1 MSENESNASSRIA
14 QVEQVVGAALRPL
27 PTQTGDGSYVQAPTV
42 TGLAKDLLHFDLK
55 DAKTLADVAKSAVTG
70 EAVNDRDYVMER
82 VIQLA
87 AGLPSTSRNGK
98 ELTNTFLTQL
108 WGDLEHPPA
117 SFLGRDAAYRKA
129 DGSGNNHFW
138 PQIGAAGTPYARS
151 VRPKTMQPASLP
163 EPEALFDSLLAR
175 KDFKEHPNKISSVLF
190 YLASII
196 IHDLFQ
202 TDPRDQS
209 KSLTSS
215 YLDLSPLYGNN
226 QKEQDTVRTFKDGK
240 LKPDCF
246 STKRVLGFPPG
257 VGVLLIMFNRFHNSA
272 VTQLAAINE
281 GGRFTKP
288 DESNAQAYTTWDND
302 LFQTARLVTCGLYV
316 NIILKDYVRTILNI
330 NRTDS
335 VWSLDPR
342 AEIKDGLLG
351 QAPSQATGNQVS
363 AEFNLVYRWH
373 SCVSARDDKWS
384 QDLYK
389 ELFDGQDPKDISMQ
403 QFTGGLRQWESK
415 LPADPQE
422 RPFAKLQRQ
431 ADGKFDD
438 NDLVKIF
445 EEGVEDPAGAFGAL
459 NVPDVFR
466 SIEVLG
472 IKQARSWNLATL
484 NEFRQYFGLASYQT
498 FEEINSDPYIANQL
512 KHFYDHPDLVELY
525 PGLIVEEAK
534 QAMTPGSGLCTNFTT
549 SRAILSDAVA
559 LVRGDRFYTVDFTP
573 KHLTNWAF
581 NEINN
586 DVSVDGGQVFYK
598 LVLKAFPNHFRGD
611 SVYAHFPMVVP
622 DENKKILTSLGKV
635 KTYSFDRPFYKAPAL
650 FINSHSACT
659 KILKDQEGFKVV
671 WGEKI
676 QFLMENSGRPYGRDF
691 ALSGDLPANAASRK
705 MMGSALHREKW
716 ESEVK
721 AFYEDITLKL
731 LERNSFKVA
740 GVNQVDIVRDVAVL
754 AQVHF
759 CANVFSLSLKTE
771 SNQRGVFSEQELYQ
785 ILAVIFASIFY
796 DVDVSKSFQLCQTAR
811 NVAQQLGELT
821 LANVELVSK
830 TGFISNLVNRLHRHD
845 ILSEYGVHM
854 IQRLLDSELPVKDI
868 VWSHILPTAGALV
881 ANQGQLFSQCIDY
894 YLSEEAA
901 EHLVEIQRLSRED
914 TPEADELLVRYFME
928 GARLRCGVALPRLVT
943 KPTVVD
949 DNGEK
954 TTLKAGQEIICNL
967 VAAGHDP
974 VAFPDPDKVRLD
986 RDMSLYTHFGFG
998 PHECLGVKMCP
1009 LALSTMLKVLGR
1021 LDNVRRAPGP
1031 QGHLKKLNGL
1041 GGIAMY
1047 MDAEHSSFTPFPATM
1062 KIQWDGDLPAR
1073 KE

>member
-1 MSENESNASSRIA
+1 MAEKDSNSSGKIA
-14 QVEQVVGAALRPL
+14 QLEQVVAAALPPAHSNWRW
-27 PTQTGDGSYVQAPTV
+27 Q
-42 TGLAKDLLHFDLK
+42 LH
-55 DAKTLADVAKSAVTG
+55 AKTLADMAKTAVTG
-70 EAVNDRDYVMER
+70 KAVDDRDYIMER

-87 AGLPSTSRNGK
+87 SGLPSTSRNGK

-108 WGDLEHPPA
+108 WGDLEHPPI
-117 SFLGRDAAYRKA
+117 SYLGRDAAYRKA
-129 DGSGNNHFW
+129 DGSGNNTFW
-138 PQIGAAGTPYARS
+138 PQIGAANTPYARS
-151 VRPKTMQPASLP
+151 VRPKTMQPVALP

-175 KDFKEHPNKISSVLF
+175 KNFKEHPNKISSVLF
-190 YLASII
+190 HLASII

-202 TDPRDQS
+202 TDPRDQT

-257 VGVLLIMFNRFHNSA
+257 VGVILIMFNRFHNSV

-288 DESNAQAYTTWDND
+288 DESNAEAYATWDND
-302 LFQTARLVTCGLYV
+302 LFQTARLVTCGLYI
-316 NIILKDYVRTILNI
+316 NIILKDYVRTILNV

-335 VWSLDPR
+335 LWSLDPR
-342 AEIKDGLLG
+342 ADIKDGLLG
-351 QAPSQATGNQVS
+351 EAPSQATGNQVS

-373 SCVSARDDKWS
+373 SCVSSRDEKCNS
-384 QDLYK
+384 Q
-389 ELFDGQDPKDISMQ
+389 
-403 QFTGGLRQWESK
+403 GGLRQWESK

-431 ADGKFDD
+431 TDGKFND

-445 EEGVEDPAGAFGAL
+445 EESVEDPAGAFGAL

-466 SIEVLG
+466 GIEVLG

-484 NEFRQYFGLASYQT
+484 NEFRQYFGLAAHQT
-498 FEEINSDPYIANQL
+498 FEEINPDPYIANQL

-525 PGLIVEEAK
+525 PGLVVEETK

-598 LVLKAFPNHFRGD
+598 LILKAFPNHFRGD
-611 SVYAHFPMVVP
+611 SVYAHFPLVVP

-635 KTYSFDRPFYKAPAL
+635 KTYSFDRPFYKAPPL

-705 MMGSALHREKW
+705 MIGAALHRDKW

-754 AQVHF
+754 AQVNF

-771 SNQRGVFSEQELYQ
+771 SNPRGVFSEQELYQ

-796 DVDVSKSFQLCQTAR
+796 DVDVSKSLQLCQTAR

-821 LANVELVSK
+821 LANVELVAK

-845 ILSEYGVHM
+845 ILSEYGIHM
-854 IQRLLDSELPVKDI
+854 IQRLLDSQLPVKDV

-901 EHLVEIQRLSRED
+901 EHLAEIQRLSRED

-928 GARLRCGVALPRLVT
+928 GARLRCSVALPRFAT
-943 KPTVVD
+943 KPAVVD
-949 DNGEK
+949 DNGK
-954 TTLKAGQEIICNL
+954 KVTLKAGQEIICNL
-967 VAAGHDP
+967 VVAGRDP

-1031 QGHLKKLNGL
+1031 QGHLKRLDGL

-1047 MDAEHSSFTPFPATM
+1047 MDAEHSSFSPFPMTM

-1073 KE
+1073 RE